1 MIGSG
6 MSMEDRHTIEAI
18 AASLDHW
25 YSLLGRQYGPL
36 SRPQRRLMRLL
47 SAESGVR
54 AGDLTASLGQT
65 TAGTTRMIDMLEGL
79 GYVRRA
85 RLPDT
90 DQRQVY
96 VALTTE
102 GAAALAEADLAF
114 VAQVE
119 ASLAGLTDAERE
131 SLAALLHA
139 IAMTERP

>member
-1 MIGSG
+1 
-6 MSMEDRHTIEAI
+6 MSNHETIEAI
-18 AASLDHW
+18 AASLDDW

-47 SAESGVR
+47 SAETGVR
-54 AGDLTASLGQT
+54 VGDLTTSLGQT
-65 TAGTTRMIDMLEGL
+65 TAGTTRMIDTLEGL

-96 VALTTE
+96 VALTSE
-102 GAAALAEADLAF
+102 GVEALQAADLAF

-119 ASLAGLTDAERE
+119 RSLAGLTDAERA
-131 SLAALLHA
+131 SLASLLRA
-139 IAMTERP
+139 IAEAASGWRERGE